1 MQRGE
6 PVIIDVGQGMT
17 TEHFNA
23 KEFLVRDIKNINH
36 FFRSYDVKI
45 VENEVLLKQ
54 IMGVKK

>member
-1 MQRGE
+1 
-6 PVIIDVGQGMT
+6 VIIDVGQGMT